1 MIFLGWIEIWVCHSN
16 LLFGATSSVA
26 FLKGC
31 FVPQPWFNYG
41 CFGDF
46 TLHFNCQFSFQKQWQ
61 RYRHIWGRVDG
72 VPGSASIWCRGAL
85 LGCGRR
91 QYMSLVISPI
101 PSLGNCWVRLA
112 RSQNVWV
119 CWKFGPGPWVLEN
132 RKVYARTK
140 INSLFPKICWTRPN
154 LQHIYCFTGTNS
166 TNHGFLQWLSKEL
179 VASWTMPRARSAAV
193 NWLMF
198 RSWFYRFTHHKCEIC

>member
-1 MIFLGWIEIWVCHSN
+1 MQPSAMWFFWVGLRSGCAIPTCCLGQHPPWH
-16 LLFGATSSVA
+16 
-26 FLKGC
+26 FLKVC

-61 RYRHIWGRVDG
+61 QGYRHIWGRVDG
-72 VPGSASIWCRGAL
+72 VSASASIWCRGAL

-119 CWKFGPGPWVLEN
+119 CGLKVWPRTLGSWKQE
-132 RKVYARTK
+132 
-140 INSLFPKICWTRPN
+140 SICEDKNQLLVSQN
-154 LQHIYCFTGTNS
+154 LLNET
-166 TNHGFLQWLSKEL
+166 
-179 VASWTMPRARSAAV
+179 
-193 NWLMF
+193 
-198 RSWFYRFTHHKCEIC
+198 